1 MFRFLSKLIFLM
13 IVAALVATG
22 ILLYRSP
29 DPLYTAQ
36 ETLNFSRYHSYD
48 ALIEAIAR
56 KHAVDPL
63 LVKAVVWRESSF
75 DTKKIGKDGERGLM
89 QVMPAAANDWVK
101 AKKIETFVPTD
112 LFDPKTNL
120 DAGTWYLKQALQRY
134 ASKDDPLT
142 FALTEYNA
150 GRSRVDRWI
159 ADSNM
164 GSHTTA
170 SDLRSAMKIEST
182 RRYVDTIIARYKFYK
197 ERERE
202 NAE

>member
-1 MFRFLSKLIFLM
+1 MV
-13 IVAALVATG
+13 VAALAAAG

-36 ETLNFSRYHSYD
+36 ETLSFSRFHSYD
-48 ALIEAIAR
+48 SLIDRVAR
-56 KHAVDPL
+56 KHGVDPL
-63 LVKAVVWRESSF
+63 LVKAVIWRESSF
-75 DTKKIGKDGERGLM
+75 DAKKVGKDGERGLM

-112 LFDPKTNL
+112 LFDPKTNI

-134 ASKDDPLT
+134 GSKDDPLT

-150 GRSRVDRWI
+150 GRTRVDRWI

-164 GSHTTA
+164 GSHATA
-170 SDLRSAMKIEST
+170 SDLRGAMKIEST
-182 RRYVDTIIARYKFYK
+182 RRYVDAILARYKFYQQ
-197 ERERE
+197 RERE
-202 NAE
+202 KRE